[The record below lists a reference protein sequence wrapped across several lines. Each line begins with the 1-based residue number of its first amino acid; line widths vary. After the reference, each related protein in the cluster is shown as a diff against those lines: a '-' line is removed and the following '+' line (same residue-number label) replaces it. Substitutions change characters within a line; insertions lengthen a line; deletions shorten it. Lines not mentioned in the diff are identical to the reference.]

1 MIVRNNVNDFCV
13 QSKCFIEWN
22 QKAHVQ
28 TISLINKCIKIIRA
42 SVKHLKEATPF
53 ALDEVG
59 NSLPYQYT

>member
-1 MIVRNNVNDFCV
+1 MMSKSIEIVNETWKRERNV
-13 QSKCFIEWN
+13 I
-22 QKAHVQ
+22 A
-28 TISLINKCIKIIRA
+28 LINECIKIIRA